1 MRKFIVL
8 ALVALTAVS
17 TFAANEDSTRIALTD
32 SVRVR
37 NPHHSVM
44 INVGGGLN
52 TMVYKMDNGK
62 TKVGGGA
69 LLQAQ
74 YQYMFNE
81 NWGIGAGIGFSSL
94 NSKAILN
101 NMVLGGQSTN
111 AGGANEQYVPYSTI
125 KDGWKETQNMISID
139 IPVQA
144 FYRYAINDKWALQ
157 AGLGLT
163 LNFPAW
169 MGYKTKGNYDNSADF
184 SGSMGGNM
192 VLDGDIKGHGFGAQN
207 GELKGKIAHKAAN
220 VGLQAD
226 FGGLYN
232 LTELLDLYM
241 GLYLDAQFVSCQ
253 KQTADAV
260 INPNEN
266 AYTSVMNTPLVKK
279 NVNPLEFG
287 VKVGVRIGMRDKKAE
302 AAVVDGIM
310 ADRLEAYKSAELS
323 EVGRE
328 AGLEEGTASEEMQA
342 IYAKYAEAI
351 ANASSQEEVDELIA
365 QARAEIALQKT
376 KEATIADVQSTITEE
391 DSEEVRAIAAAYA
404 EAIRN
409 ASSAE
414 EVEALKAAALKAMQ
428 DQRDKEEADR
438 QEQLR
443 RERAEEEA
451 RLAANLNA
459 KTPTFNKV
467 AKAEIDTLVAY
478 LESHPDDILCITG
491 HNDSTGNADKDM
503 YLALERAQQYKEALV
518 ARGVPGDRIVC
529 FSKGSEE
536 PIATNKTSA
545 GRAANRRVAFG
556 VRSKA
561 EVEAEQSL
569 ADARQ
574 LAWEVEQ
581 ARLAAQSGLD
591 KVIDTRNVTFALGS
605 DVPEFN
611 EAAIEGV
618 KTVAAFMEQFPTKN
632 LLLVGHTDNTGD
644 ADYNVVLGR
653 KRAQGYKTKMAE
665 YGIAADRVECD
676 SKGPYQPIESNETLE
691 GRKANRRVEM
701 SFVETATE
709 EAILVDVPEVAESE
723 AYPMLTEARRNALE
737 AMASVIVRP
746 DDQQIAIFNK
756 YAAQVNNSNSTDA
769 IAAVEKAYA
778 QEMDNYLKSL

>member
-1 MRKFIVL
+1 MRKFIVF

-52 TMVYKMDNGK
+52 TMVYKMNDGK

-192 VLDGDIKGHGFGAQN
+192 VLDGDVKGHGFGAQN

-260 INPNEN
+260 LNPNEN
-266 AYTSVMNTPLVKK
+266 TYTSVMNTPLVKK

-302 AAVVDGIM
+302 AAVVDSLM

-323 EVGRE
+323 NLGRE

-365 QARAEIALQKT
+365 QAKAEIALQKT

-404 EAIRN
+404 EAIQN
-409 ASSAE
+409 ASSEE
-414 EVEALKAAALKAMQ
+414 EVAALKAAALKAMQ

-451 RLAANLNA
+451 RLKANLNA
-459 KTPTFNKV
+459 NAPTFNKV

-478 LESHPDDILCITG
+478 LESHPDDILCLTG

-503 YLALERAQQYKEALV
+503 FLGLERAQQYKEALV
-518 ARGVPGDRIVC
+518 ARGVAEDRIAC
-529 FSKGSEE
+529 FTKGSEE
-536 PIATNKTSA
+536 PIADNKTAA
-545 GRAANRRVAFG
+545 GRKANRRVTFG
-556 VRSKA
+556 IRSKA

-569 ADARQ
+569 AEAHQ
-574 LAWEVEQ
+574 LAWDAEQ

-591 KVIDTRNVTFALGS
+591 KVIDTRNVTFALNS
-605 DVPEFN
+605 YEPIFN
-611 EAAIEGV
+611 EEAVEGV
-618 KTVAAFMEQFPTKN
+618 KTVAAFMEQYPTKN
-632 LLLVGHTDNTGD
+632 LVLVGHTDNTGD

-653 KRAQGYKTKMAE
+653 KRAEGYRSEMAK
-665 YGIAADRVECD
+665 YGVPEDRVECD

-701 SFVETATE
+701 AFVETATAE
-709 EAILVDVPEVAESE
+709 EALVAIPEVAESE

-737 AMASVIVRP
+737 AMAAVVVRP
-746 DDQQIAIFNK
+746 DDQQTAIFND
-756 YAAQVNNSNSTDA
+756 YAAQVNKCNSTDA
-769 IAAVEKAYA
+769 IATVEQAYA
-778 QEMDNYLKSL
+778 QAIKDAL